1 MELLY
6 RFKFYVKLQVRTLA
20 LIYTVV
26 LLIFFSP
33 FPHPLS
39 SQKFMY
45 DFQQTQKPERKG
57 RIEAM
62 IDELAP
68 DPPYTLSKLVDVDSE
83 DDDKNDEKWY
93 SHDIM
98 E

>member
-1 MELLY
+1 
-6 RFKFYVKLQVRTLA
+6 
-20 LIYTVV
+20 
-26 LLIFFSP
+26 
-33 FPHPLS
+33 
-39 SQKFMY
+39 MY

-57 RIEAM
+57 RIEAI

-68 DPPYTLSKLVDVDSE
+68 DPLDTLSKLVDVDSDSE
-83 DDDKNDEKWY
+83 DDNENDEKWY